1 MILPIR
7 LYGDPVLRTKARA
20 VTDFSTM
27 PELMENMFETMYN
40 AKGVGL
46 AGPQVGLS
54 SRVFSWVDYA
64 DEEPE
69 SESEPRS
76 RVLHEYFMVNPKL
89 EFLDSTLV
97 EGLEGCLSIPE
108 IYEEGV
114 PRKRALRVN
123 YQNEHGIHKT
133 LEVED
138 YNARIVQHE
147 FDHLEAKLFLDYL
160 PSEVVASHRQDLV
173 RMQREAKEFLKG
185 LREQEKA
192 AKKPRRT

>member
-20 VTDFSTM
+20 VTDFSLM
-27 PELMENMFETMYN
+27 PALMENMFETMYN

-54 SRVFSWVDYA
+54 SRVFTWVDYA

-69 SESEPRS
+69 SETEPRS
-76 RVLHEYFMVNPKL
+76 KILNEYFMVNPTL
-89 EFLDSTLV
+89 EFLDKTVV

-123 YQNEHGIHKT
+123 YQNEFGIHKI

-160 PSEVVASHRQDLV
+160 PSEVVATHREDLV
-173 RMQREAKEFLKG
+173 RMQREARDFLKT
-185 LREQEKA
+185 LREREKDN
-192 AKKPRRT
+192 KKPRKK

>member
-20 VTDFSTM
+20 VTDFSLM
-27 PELMENMFETMYN
+27 PALMENMFETMYN

-54 SRVFSWVDYA
+54 SRVFTWVDYA

-69 SESEPRS
+69 TETEPRS
-76 RVLHEYFMVNPKL
+76 KILNEYFMVNPTL
-89 EFLDSTLV
+89 EFLDKTVV

-123 YQNEHGIHKT
+123 YQNEFGIHKI

-160 PSEVVASHRQDLV
+160 PSEVVATHREDLV
-173 RMQREAKEFLKG
+173 RMQREARDFLKT
-185 LREQEKA
+185 LREREKDN
-192 AKKPRRT
+192 KKPRKK

>member
-7 LYGDPVLRTKARA
+7 LYGDPVLRTKARM

-46 AGPQVGLS
+46 AAPQVGLS
-54 SRVFSWVDYA
+54 SRVFTWVDYA

-69 SESEPRS
+69 GESEPRS
-76 RVLHEYFMVNPKL
+76 RVLHEYFMVNPTL
-89 EFLDSTLV
+89 EFLDKTLV

-114 PRKRALRVN
+114 PRRRALRVN

-160 PSEVVASHRQDLV
+160 PSEVVATHRQDLV

-185 LREQEKA
+185 LREQDKA

>member
-20 VTDFSTM
+20 VTDFSGM
-27 PELMENMFETMYN
+27 SALMENMFETMYD

-46 AGPQVGLS
+46 AGPQVGLGL
-54 SRVFSWVDYA
+54 RLFAWVDYA
-64 DEEPE
+64 DEEDE
-69 SESEPRS
+69 GETEPRS
-76 RVLHEYFMVNPKL
+76 RVLNQYFMVNPRL
-89 EFLDSTLV
+89 EILDNSRV

-123 YQNEHGIHKT
+123 YQNELGEHKS

-160 PSEVVASHRQDLV
+160 PAEVVATHRADLV
-173 RMQREAKEFLKG
+173 RMQRDAKAFLKELQ
-185 LREQEKA
+185 LRERAQKS
-192 AKKPRRT
+192 KK

>member
-20 VTDFSTM
+20 VTDFSLM
-27 PELMENMFETMYN
+27 PALMENMFETMYN

-54 SRVFSWVDYA
+54 SRVFTWVDYA

-69 SESEPRS
+69 SETEPRS
-76 RVLHEYFMVNPKL
+76 KILNEYFMVNPTL
-89 EFLDSTLV
+89 EFLDKTVV

-123 YQNEHGIHKT
+123 YQNEFGIHKI

-160 PSEVVASHRQDLV
+160 PSEVVATHREDLV
-173 RMQREAKEFLKG
+173 RMQREARDFLKT
-185 LREQEKA
+185 LREREKDN
-192 AKKPRRT
+192 KKSRKS

>member
-20 VTDFSTM
+20 VTDFSLM
-27 PELMENMFETMYN
+27 PALMENMFETMYN

-54 SRVFSWVDYA
+54 SRVFTWVDYA

-69 SESEPRS
+69 SETEPRS
-76 RVLHEYFMVNPKL
+76 KILNEYFMVNPTL
-89 EFLDSTLV
+89 EFLDKTVV

-123 YQNEHGIHKT
+123 YQNEFGIHKI

-160 PSEVVASHRQDLV
+160 PSEVVATHREDLV
-173 RMQREAKEFLKG
+173 RMQREARDFLKT
-185 LREQEKA
+185 LREREKDN
-192 AKKPRRT
+192 KKPRKS

>member
-20 VTDFSTM
+20 VTDFSLM
-27 PELMENMFETMYN
+27 PALMENMFETMYN

-54 SRVFSWVDYA
+54 SRVFTWVDYA

-69 SESEPRS
+69 TETEPRS
-76 RVLHEYFMVNPKL
+76 KILNEYFMVNPTL
-89 EFLDSTLV
+89 EFLDKTVV

-123 YQNEHGIHKT
+123 YQNEFGIHKI

-160 PSEVVASHRQDLV
+160 PSEVVATHREDLV
-173 RMQREAKEFLKG
+173 RMQREARDFLKT
-185 LREQEKA
+185 LREREKDN
-192 AKKPRRT
+192 KKSRKS

>member
-7 LYGDPVLRTKARA
+7 LYGDPVLRTKARN
-20 VTDFSTM
+20 VSDFSTM
-27 PELMENMFETMYN
+27 PELMADMFETMYN

-54 SRVFSWVDYA
+54 SRVFTWVDYA

-69 SESEPRS
+69 GETEPRS
-76 RVLHEYFMVNPKL
+76 RILNEYFMVNPTL
-89 EFLDSTLV
+89 EFLDKTLV

-123 YQNEHGIHKT
+123 YQNEHGIHKS

-160 PSEVVASHRQDLV
+160 PSEVVATHRSDLV

-185 LREQEKA
+185 LRVPEKA
-192 AKKPRRT
+192 AQKPRRA

>member
-7 LYGDPVLRTKARA
+7 LYGDPVLRTKART
-20 VTDFSTM
+20 VTNFSGM
-27 PELMENMFETMYN
+27 PALREDMFETMYN

-46 AGPQVGLS
+46 AGPQVGLG
-54 SRVFSWVDYA
+54 SRVFTWVDYA

-69 SESEPRS
+69 TDTEPRS
-76 RVLHEYFMVNPKL
+76 KVLNEYFMVNPTL
-89 EFLDSTLV
+89 EFLDKTLV

-108 IYEEGV
+108 IYEDGV

-123 YQNEHGIHKT
+123 YQNEHGIHQS

-160 PSEVVASHRQDLV
+160 PSEVVATHRADLV
-173 RMQREAKEFLKG
+173 RMQREAKEFLKN
-185 LREQEKA
+185 LREQENA

>member
-7 LYGDPVLRTKARA
+7 LYGDPVLRTKARN
-20 VTDFSTM
+20 VTDFSLM
-27 PELMENMFETMYN
+27 PALMENMFETMYN

-46 AGPQVGLS
+46 AGPQVGVGA
-54 SRVFSWVDYA
+54 RVFTWVDYA

-69 SESEPRS
+69 GETEPRS
-76 RVLHEYFMVNPKL
+76 KILNQYFMVNPAL
-89 EFLDSTLV
+89 EILDQTVV

-123 YQNEHGIHKT
+123 YQNEFGEQRR
-133 LEVED
+133 LELED

-160 PSEVVASHRQDLV
+160 PREVVATHRDDLV
-173 RMQREAKEFLKG
+173 RMQRESREFLKA
-185 LREQEKA
+185 LREREKENQ
-192 AKKPRRT
+192 KPRKK